1 MTARYQ
7 MRRASRVTV
16 SIVTPVYNDPR
27 ITRCLESVRSQRGE
41 FGIEHIVV
49 DGMSDKETVNAI
61 ERHREHVDCLI
72 REPDDGL
79 FDAMN
84 KGIARATGEIVG
96 ILNADDRYHDE
107 RVLADVTEQMSGT
120 DADACYGDLVYV
132 DNHDEIVRYWESGW
146 YSPWKFY
153 LGWMPPHPTF
163 FARREVYDA
172 YGGFD
177 VELPIA
183 ADYDLMLR
191 LLLVNGVS
199 VAYIDR
205 VLVRMA
211 TGGQSN
217 SSLRNGLQA
226 VRDMHKSWRKHR
238 LNGQFVAPVLH
249 PIEKIPQYFRNAP
262 IQ

>member
-1 MTARYQ
+1 
-7 MRRASRVTV
+7 
-16 SIVTPVYNDPR
+16 
-27 ITRCLESVRSQRGE
+27 
-41 FGIEHIVV
+41 
-49 DGMSDKETVNAI
+49 
-61 ERHREHVDCLI
+61 
-72 REPDDGL
+72 
-79 FDAMN
+79 
-84 KGIARATGEIVG
+84 
-96 ILNADDRYHDE
+96 
-107 RVLADVTEQMSGT
+107 
-120 DADACYGDLVYV
+120 
-132 DNHDEIVRYWESGW
+132 
-146 YSPWKFY
+146 
-153 LGWMPPHPTF
+153 
-163 FARREVYDA
+163 
-172 YGGFD
+172 
-177 VELPIA
+177 
-183 ADYDLMLR
+183 MLR